1 MQDVS
6 IPKLLEALPVEI
18 ILWVIFGITLLLFGI
33 FSAVLLWHWKLYS
46 TGKFT
51 TVSNMLL
58 YLGVSAGFLVIM
70 ILSIF
75 WYSL

>member
-1 MQDVS
+1 MQS
-6 IPKLLEALPVEI
+6 ISFPVLLETLPIEI
-18 ILWVIFGITLLLFGI
+18 ILWVIFGGVLLVFGS

-51 TVSNMLL
+51 TVSNMIL
-58 YLGVSAGFLVIM
+58 YLAVSAGLLTMM